1 MNGRSLESYVQ
12 FVFSSLLNMKD
23 EGVLV
28 GRDAQLVDKFGLVH
42 RVDIFYQFERA
53 GITHKVVIE
62 CKDTARPVEIG
73 EVAEFYGKLCN
84 AGALRLVMISRSGY
98 QRLAINYA
106 EKHDILLLTVDDL
119 PQLHTLVAQR
129 LKSVALPD
137 ATAVGEPF
145 WTIMEVDEH
154 GELTGSYFC
163 SESASVGKSIL
174 LFYSRVHAEQ
184 GMSQLRLDTR
194 TWAVR
199 GLPRHV
205 FRAFVLMLD
214 LFADRSETRA
224 AILFKPPGLGAGE
237 NFLCVPAD
245 CDVLMIEYYGGDI
258 QSMKSN
264 RNAQALSP
272 HRQSSR
278 GNPSLERNTRPS
290 PGHREVIARGLEL
303 GAQEQCKPPLPDQ
316 FTIRDQ

>member
-23 EGVLV
+23 EGVVV
-28 GRDAQLVDKFGLVH
+28 GRDVHLVDKVGLTH

-62 CKDTARPVEIG
+62 CKDTARPVENG
-73 EVAEFYGKLCN
+73 EVAEFYGKLCD
-84 AGALRLVMISRSGY
+84 AGALRLVMISRNGY
-98 QRLAINYA
+98 RRLAINFA
-106 EKHDILLLTVDDL
+106 DKHDIILLTVDDL
-119 PQLHTLVAQR
+119 PQLHTLVEQR

-137 ATAVGEPF
+137 AKAVGEPF

-163 SESASVGKSIL
+163 SGSASVGKGKSIL

-184 GMSQLRLDTR
+184 VMSQLRLDAR

-214 LFADRSETRA
+214 SFADRSETRA
-224 AILFKPPGLGAGE
+224 AILFKPPGLDASE
-237 NFLCVPAD
+237 NFLWVPAD
-245 CDVLMIEYYGGDI
+245 CGALMTEYYGGDI

-264 RNAQALSP
+264 RNAQAL
-272 HRQSSR
+272 
-278 GNPSLERNTRPS
+278 T
-290 PGHREVIARGLEL
+290 
-303 GAQEQCKPPLPDQ
+303 PPPPK
-316 FTIRDQ
+316 FPR